1 LAREEAVAM
10 RLSGARSGGWVV
22 LAGLVAALVPTAVA
36 SAQAA
41 PGSSRLVA
49 VAPERLLDTR
59 DNGAPVPVGGVVEV
73 AVAGRAGAPGDAVAA
88 VVTVTATEVTGAG
101 FVTAWPS
108 GTPLPPTSNL
118 NLTPG
123 DTRSSTAVVPLGVGG
138 SFSVRTTAVAHL
150 VVDLLGY
157 WVPSGP
163 TAEGRI
169 VALAPARVLDT
180 RIGLGWPQD
189 LPPGGS
195 LVLPLAGVGGVPSL
209 GEASAVWLSLTSA
222 DAARPGWVAA
232 RPTGAT
238 GPATSNLSTRPG
250 GVRAALALVPLG
262 PDGAVEL
269 VSHAGGPLVADVVG
283 FVTGP
288 VAAMAE
294 AGLYVPVPSP
304 IRVVDTRDGA
314 SGASR
319 LAGGQWVRVGAGGRS
334 GIPANAAGLLGTLT
348 MVGPSRPGFTTA
360 WPDGGAMPPTSNVNA
375 EGRGGAVAAGLL
387 TGLGAGGFLLQANVS
402 ADLVVDV
409 AGWLVPAAPLD
420 LTPATGPV
428 AVAGPAPGPVEPAE
442 READVWELRYPQSPV
457 SLPGRLA
464 PPAPA
469 GSGAGRRIVYQGSTQ
484 RAWAVEADGT
494 VVRSWLV
501 SGSRYPSSNDWP
513 GTYRVFTRQSW
524 TIGLGGRV
532 GMRWFIGFRVTP
544 LGNQIGFHEIP
555 TPLGGGGFIMPV
567 SLLGTRQSAGCIRQ
581 ATEDAWFLWNWAP
594 LGTPVVVVA

>member
-1 LAREEAVAM
+1 M
-10 RLSGARSGGWVV
+10 RLSAGVRLGRWVV
-22 LAGLVAALVPTAVA
+22 LVGLVLALAPGTRA

-41 PGSSRLVA
+41 PGASRLVA

-59 DNGAPVPVGGVVEV
+59 ETGAAVPIGGVVEV
-73 AVAGRAGAPGDAVAA
+73 TVAGRAGAPPEAVAA
-88 VVTVTATEVTGAG
+88 VVTLTATEVTGAG

-108 GTPLPPTSNL
+108 GAPLPPTSNL
-118 NLTPG
+118 NLAPG
-123 DTRSSTAVVPLGVGG
+123 DIRSSTAVVPLGAAG
-138 SFSVRTTAVAHL
+138 SFSVRTTAAAHL
-150 VVDLLGY
+150 VVDLQGY

-163 TAEGRI
+163 TAEGR
-169 VALAPARVLDT
+169 VVGLPPARVLDT
-180 RIGLGWPQD
+180 RIGLGWPAD
-189 LPPGGS
+189 LAPGGS
-195 LVLPLAGVGGVPSL
+195 LVLPLAGVGAVPPL
-209 GEASAVWLSLTSA
+209 GEAGAVWLSLTSA
-222 DAARPGWVAA
+222 GAPRAGWVAA

-238 GPATSNLSTRPG
+238 GPPTSNLSTHPG
-250 GVRAALALVPLG
+250 GVRAVLALVPLG

-288 VAAMAE
+288 LATVAE

-304 IRVVDTRDGA
+304 IRLMDTRDGA

-360 WPDGGAMPPTSNVNA
+360 WPDGVPMPPTSNVNA
-375 EGRGGAVAAGLL
+375 EQRGGAVAAGLL
-387 TGLGAGGFLLQANVS
+387 TGLGAGGFLLRSNVS

-409 AGWLVPAAPLD
+409 AGWLLPAEPLD
-420 LTPATGPV
+420 LSPATGPV

-442 READVWELRYPQSPV
+442 EPVREPDAWELQYPQSPV

-469 GSGAGRRIVYQGSTQ
+469 GSGTGRRIVYQGSSQ
-484 RAWAVEADGT
+484 RAWAVAADGT

-524 TIGLGGRV
+524 TIGLGGSV
-532 GMRWFIGFRVTP
+532 GMRWFLGFRTTP

-594 LGTPVVVVA
+594 LGTTVVVVA